1 MKSRVVVRLLIST
14 LHFTQALRLVPAN
27 AFARATVPLRLV
39 MRTGETAGSAA
50 AANARPL
57 AGPWRR
63 TMYELYDWV
72 SPLGAEGDV
81 QNELVE
87 RATLEQ
93 QPCLGVAL
101 SSVAEED
108 EWPRDD
114 FLTGATLEF
123 SFGPPPLGPLSR
135 PALELDEIPYAD
147 AGVGHTVWG
156 SAMVLALF
164 LRCPAGLALLAGAK
178 GGEGGAARKPRVLE
192 IGAGLGLPGRDL
204 AARGAPRTH
213 TPRLS
218 FLSPLA
224 LWPRSISWALDPSPP
239 WALAL
244 AHSLGPGP
252 LALACFRHAP
262 SPLEPEPRP
271 DQASRASSRSVT
283 RARSSSSSWPGP
295 STRRGAR
302 RRRRPRRAAASRR
315 SR

>member
-14 LHFTQALRLVPAN
+14 LHFTQALRLFPAK
-27 AFARATVPLRLV
+27 AFARANVPLRHV
-39 MRTGETAGSAA
+39 MRTGETAASAA
-50 AANARPL
+50 AASARPL
-57 AGPWRR
+57 EGPWRR

-135 PALELDEIPYAD
+135 PALELDEIPFAD

-164 LRCPAGLALLAGAK
+164 LRCPAGLALLGGAK
-178 GGEGGAARKPRVLE
+178 GGEGGGARKPRVLE

-213 TPRLS
+213 TPPLS
-218 FLSPLA
+218 FLLTA
-224 LWPRSISWALDPSPP
+224 CTL
-239 WALAL
+239 ALAL
-244 AHSLGPGP
+244 SLGLGP
-252 LALACFRHAP
+252 
-262 SPLEPEPRP
+262 
-271 DQASRASSRSVT
+271 
-283 RARSSSSSWPGP
+283 
-295 STRRGAR
+295 
-302 RRRRPRRAAASRR
+302 
-315 SR
+315 

>member
-1 MKSRVVVRLLIST
+1 MRLLIST
-14 LHFTQALRLVPAN
+14 LHFTQALRLVPAK
-27 AFARATVPLRLV
+27 AFARANVPLRLV
-39 MRTGETAGSAA
+39 MRTGETAASAA
-50 AANARPL
+50 AASARPL
-57 AGPWRR
+57 EGPWRR

-135 PALELDEIPYAD
+135 PALELDEIPFAD

-178 GGEGGAARKPRVLE
+178 GGEGGGARKPRVLE

-218 FLSPLA
+218 FLLTA
-224 LWPRSISWALDPSPP
+224 CT
-239 WALAL
+239 LAL

-252 LALACFRHAP
+252 GALACFRHEP

-283 RARSSSSSWPGP
+283 RAQSSSSSWPGP

>member
-1 MKSRVVVRLLIST
+1 MRLLIST
-14 LHFTQALRLVPAN
+14 LHFTQALRLVPAK
-27 AFARATVPLRLV
+27 AFARANVPLRLV
-39 MRTGETAGSAA
+39 MMTGETAGSAA

-164 LRCPAGLALLAGAK
+164 LRCPAGLALLGGAK
-178 GGEGGAARKPRVLE
+178 GGEGGGARKPRVLE

-218 FLSPLA
+218 FLLTA
-224 LWPRSISWALDPSPP
+224 CT
-239 WALAL
+239 LAL

-252 LALACFRHAP
+252 GALACSRHAP
-262 SPLEPEPRP
+262 FPLEPEPRP

>member
-1 MKSRVVVRLLIST
+1 MVVRLLIST
-14 LHFTQALRLVPAN
+14 LHFTQALQLVPAK
-27 AFARATVPLRLV
+27 AFARANVPLRLV
-39 MRTGETAGSAA
+39 MTTGETAASAA
-50 AANARPL
+50 AASARPL

-72 SPLGAEGDV
+72 SPLGAEGSV

-108 EWPRDD
+108 DWPRDD

-135 PALELDEIPYAD
+135 PALELDEIPFAD
-147 AGVGHTVWG
+147 AGVGHTVWAA
-156 SAMVLALF
+156 AMVLALF
-164 LRCPAGLALLAGAK
+164 LRCPAGLALLGGVK
-178 GGEGGAARKPRVLE
+178 GGEGGVARKPRVLE

-213 TPRLS
+213 TPPLS
-218 FLSPLA
+218 FLLTACTLA
-224 LWPRSISWALDPSPP
+224 LAHSLGLGPGSFPGPWPWPIP

-244 AHSLGPGP
+244 AHSLGLGPGP
-252 LALACFRHAP
+252 FPGPWPWPIPWALALGPWPAFATSLALLSLSLALIRRREPRHA
-262 SPLEPEPRP
+262 
-271 DQASRASSRSVT
+271 Q
-283 RARSSSSSWPGP
+283 
-295 STRRGAR
+295 
-302 RRRRPRRAAASRR
+302 
-315 SR
+315 

>member
-1 MKSRVVVRLLIST
+1 MRLLIST
-14 LHFTQALRLVPAN
+14 LHFTQALRLVPAK

-50 AANARPL
+50 AASARPL

-164 LRCPAGLALLAGAK
+164 LRCPAGLALLGGAK

-218 FLSPLA
+218 FLLTA
-224 LWPRSISWALDPSPP
+224 CT
-239 WALAL
+239 LAL

-252 LALACFRHAP
+252 GALACFRHEP

-283 RARSSSSSWPGP
+283 RAQSSSSSWPGP

-302 RRRRPRRAAASRR
+302 RTRRPRRAAASRR

>member
-1 MKSRVVVRLLIST
+1 MRLLIST
-14 LHFTQALRLVPAN
+14 LHFTQALRLFPAN

-39 MRTGETAGSAA
+39 MRTGETAGGAA
-50 AANARPL
+50 AASARPL

-218 FLSPLA
+218 FLLTACTLA
-224 LWPRSISWALDPSPP
+224 PV
-239 WALAL
+239 
-244 AHSLGPGP
+244 HSLGIGP
-252 LALACFRHAP
+252 
-262 SPLEPEPRP
+262 
-271 DQASRASSRSVT
+271 
-283 RARSSSSSWPGP
+283 
-295 STRRGAR
+295 
-302 RRRRPRRAAASRR
+302 
-315 SR
+315 

>member
-14 LHFTQALRLVPAN
+14 LHFTQALRLVPAK
-27 AFARATVPLRLV
+27 AFARANIPLRLV
-39 MRTGETAGSAA
+39 MTTGETAGSAA
-50 AANARPL
+50 AASARPL

-135 PALELDEIPYAD
+135 PALELDEIPFAD

-178 GGEGGAARKPRVLE
+178 GGEGGGARKPRVLE

-204 AARGAPRTH
+204 AARGAPRKH

-218 FLSPLA
+218 FLLTA
-224 LWPRSISWALDPSPP
+224 CT
-239 WALAL
+239 LAL
-244 AHSLGPGP
+244 AHP
-252 LALACFRHAP
+252 
-262 SPLEPEPRP
+262 
-271 DQASRASSRSVT
+271 
-283 RARSSSSSWPGP
+283 WPWP
-295 STRRGAR
+295 
-302 RRRRPRRAAASRR
+302 
-315 SR
+315 